1 VKLPNGASFD
11 PLAIPLPQELA
22 PSIYGWIR
30 RLALQADLA
39 GADRL
44 LRDAVVDLT
53 SALSVLVIYAGPDGL
68 HTLGIDDELPKD
80 PEPVIAVA
88 KARRAIAT
96 SHSALVPICTA
107 NECVAVIKIE
117 RNSRQPAYG
126 PAEHVAMAAIGREC
140 AGVIHHLVVQH
151 LQRTAERKADKGS
164 LYRPEALESHR
175 TRGQEGV
182 LADLS
187 PKWVRRA
194 YPLIVGTLLGAIVL
208 GILLHVPTYSSGTGI
223 IVFDGKQVTAP
234 QSGTV
239 DVVNVQPGDHVRKGQ
254 LLVKLRSEDVEAAL
268 RQANKE
274 LEAAI
279 QQYLFDPSDEQLR
292 KSLIS
297 AETATRRAQAGV
309 EQRSVRA
316 EQDGTVSDIRV
327 RLGQLLQPGSHILTL
342 VEPGTKPEVWAFLPG
357 SDRPRLHE
365 GQDLQVELVGFTRG
379 RDHAKIT
386 QVGREVIGAAAAR
399 RYLGDEIADAAKL
412 AEGSYV
418 LVKAQ
423 LPSPTFKAR
432 GKLMWFYTGLTVKT
446 EVRVERKRF
455 IVTLLP
461 SLEKY
466 VD

>member
-1 VKLPNGASFD
+1 VQLPNGASFD

-22 PSIYGWIR
+22 PAIYGWLR

-39 GADRL
+39 AADRL
-44 LRDAVVDLT
+44 LRDALVDLT

-80 PEPVIAVA
+80 QEPVIAVA
-88 KARRAIAT
+88 RARRAVVLT
-96 SHSALVPICTA
+96 HSALVPICTA
-107 NECVAVIKIE
+107 NECIAVIKLE
-117 RNSRQPAYG
+117 RNSRQPPFGLAD
-126 PAEHVAMAAIGREC
+126 HVAMAAMGREC
-140 AGVIHHLVVQH
+140 AGVLHHLVVQH
-151 LQRTAERKADKGS
+151 LQRAAERKLDKGS

-182 LADLS
+182 LAELS
-187 PKWVRRA
+187 PRWVRRA
-194 YPLIVGTLLGAIVL
+194 YPMIVCGLVGAIVL
-208 GILLHVPTYSSGTGI
+208 GIVLHVPTYSSGTGI

-239 DVVNVQPGDHVRKGQ
+239 DVVAVQPGDRVRKGQ

-279 QQYLFDPSDEQLR
+279 QQYLFDSADEQLR

-297 AETATRRAQAGV
+297 AETAAKRSQAGV
-309 EQRSVRA
+309 DQRSVRA

-342 VEPGTKPEVWAFLPG
+342 VEPGTLPQVWAFLPG
-357 SDRPRLHE
+357 SDRPRLRE
-365 GQDLQVELVGFTRG
+365 GQELQVDLVGFTKSRE
-379 RDHAKIT
+379 RARIT
-386 QVGREVIGAAAAR
+386 QVGREVIGAVAAR

-423 LPSPTFKAR
+423 LTSPTFKAKGR
-432 GKLMWFYTGLTVKT
+432 TMWFYTGLTVKT

-466 VD
+466 LD